1 MSAVPEAAAF
11 HAGHR
16 LTELMLAGKLP
27 ADLLRQAALGRLTLG
42 FPDRLLVLVYLA
54 GRDSE
59 AAATARA
66 TLDQIPAAEIARVL
80 AMPECPQPIRD
91 FFCLGAAA
99 PPPEA
104 TEADGGFVLVEAS
117 EDERAELATVQ
128 GEQREARSILQR
140 LAVMSVQERV
150 RCAAFG
156 SREERMIL
164 IRDASRVVQRGV
176 LASPRLTEHDVELI
190 AAMRNVDENV
200 LREIGGSRRWL
211 RSLNIIRNLV
221 NNSRT
226 PTDLALQL
234 CKHLFPNDLRRL
246 MLNHNVPDAVR
257 RGASRLLAQKES

>member
-1 MSAVPEAAAF
+1 MTAAPGAAAF
-11 HAGHR
+11 HAGQR
-16 LTELMLAGKLP
+16 LTELILAGKFP

-54 GRDSE
+54 GRDGE
-59 AAATARA
+59 AAAMARA
-66 TLDQIPAAEIARVL
+66 TLDQIPAAETARVL
-80 AMPECPQPIRD
+80 EMPECPQEIRD
-91 FFCLGAAA
+91 YFCLSAA
-99 PPPEA
+99 PPAAEEA
-104 TEADGGFVLVEAS
+104 EVDAGFVLVEAS
-117 EDERAELATVQ
+117 EDERAELATVD
-128 GEQREARSILQR
+128 GEQRSAQSILQR
-140 LAVMSVQERV
+140 LAMMSVQERV

-176 LASPRLTEHDVELI
+176 LGSPRLTEHDVELI

-226 PTDLALQL
+226 PTDLALHL